1 MYKNPIE
8 GKLYKKLNRDK
19 SINKY
24 FSSSSVGKCMQL
36 IDDYYHST
44 NTFSKIGWENYY
56 YTEEREQRLKEIY
69 NILREKLHDMLGYE
83 IEDYIFFRVIGQT
96 YNGFVSELKIIK
108 EMQDMFPNL
117 DFIKATY
124 ELDEKYFT
132 DFEVYSRGMLV
143 FAGQV
148 KPISYL
154 YMNTP
159 YQIQAK
165 ENHKRQR
172 DEYVRL
178 FNVPHYIFYYDEN
191 GLYEKEKVSN
201 KINTIL
207 VMKTN

>member
-1 MYKNPIE
+1 M
-8 GKLYKKLNRDK
+8 
-19 SINKY
+19 
-24 FSSSSVGKCMQL
+24 
-36 IDDYYHST
+36 
-44 NTFSKIGWENYY
+44 WA
-56 YTEEREQRLKEIY
+56 
-69 NILREKLHDMLGYE
+69 
-83 IEDYIFFRVIGQT
+83 RV
-96 YNGFVSELKIIK
+96 
-108 EMQDMFPNL
+108 
-117 DFIKATY
+117 
-124 ELDEKYFT
+124 
-132 DFEVYSRGMLV
+132 MLV

-159 YQIQAK
+159 YQLQAK
-165 ENHKRQR
+165 ENHKRQK